1 MADNVVFEKEIINPL
16 VDITSWDDH
25 QSIVVGVHRKF
36 TFNSTAVQC
45 LIEIQQP
52 DPDCLDDFR
61 VEGDFTEICAEET
74 IHTTASG
81 ARLLAQALLEAADV
95 AEKAMAGETSHE

>member
-1 MADNVVFEKEIINPL
+1 MADNVVYEKEISNPL
-16 VDITSWDDH
+16 VEITAWEDH

-36 TFNSTAVQC
+36 SFNCNAVEC

-52 DPDCLDDFR
+52 SPECLDDFR
-61 VEGDFTEICAEET
+61 VDGNFSDNFSDET

-81 ARLLAQALLEAADV
+81 ARLLAQALLEAADA
-95 AEKAMAGETSHE
+95 AEKAMG